1 MLAVAPSAS
10 SPPGTWKRPQDGR
23 GHRLWPRRWRS
34 AWPISPKGDHAPLV
48 TEDTDVAELF
58 ERSSFARVGRAI
70 VVDTQGAP
78 VGIVST
84 TDVQRAIRSTRLA
97 TSQGASMRSVG

>member
-1 MLAVAPSAS
+1 
-10 SPPGTWKRPQDGR
+10 
-23 GHRLWPRRWRS
+23 
-34 AWPISPKGDHAPLV
+34 
-48 TEDTDVAELF
+48 
-58 ERSSFARVGRAI
+58 
-70 VVDTQGAP
+70 VVDTGGAP